1 MNTIQIPQQ
10 ALNGFLGDILQN
22 VLNPVPD
29 QSVQLSNELYNK
41 EQELQRLKQQNTI
54 TMIIAGIFGA
64 STAYLGFRQFKK

>member
-10 ALNGFLGDILQN
+10 ALNGFLGNILQN

-41 EQELQRLKQQNTI
+41 EQELQGLKQQNTI
-54 TMIIAGIFGA
+54 TMIAAGILA
-64 STAYLGFRQFKK
+64 VSTAYLGFKQFKN